1 MSAESLA
8 TASLLASSGACLKK
22 DCAQGGKPAPKKEED
37 YTGIIKRTRP
47 LTEVTRADVTL
58 VEFTNID
65 CDGAPIVDA
74 FPSTGVVSVL
84 AGMQLV
90 KSMGLPLVG
99 VLKSLS
105 IPSVATVQCEQ
116 PSHPARIYGNRGI
129 VIFVCEISL
138 DEVVARSVADLIYD
152 FARRHRCPM
161 IYTVE
166 GMATGD
172 TIKLESGEEVSL
184 AQEDG
189 EGTAEEG
196 MHTEGKEKGKT
207 NEQQT
212 QEEEEEKKSEE
223 GEGHEN
229 GKKGSK
235 GEKDQK
241 KGKKEQETTK
251 KEDDKKAAK
260 TKKESKKQKQKK
272 KREEDEER
280 SAEKRGDDGDDNKK
294 EAIARK
300 LYGDKV
306 HFVTTDPA
314 LAQKLRGLDCVP
326 VVDGVISGVTGAIL
340 AEAALVDQEVTG
352 LVVPTSTI
360 IPSAKS
366 AIVLLQLLEK
376 LVPGIAISVS
386 ELEKLEDELEE
397 VRKAVMKALP
407 ALTPKAPP
415 SNLYL

>member
-1 MSAESLA
+1 
-8 TASLLASSGACLKK
+8 
-22 DCAQGGKPAPKKEED
+22 
-37 YTGIIKRTRP
+37 
-47 LTEVTRADVTL
+47 
-58 VEFTNID
+58 
-65 CDGAPIVDA
+65 
-74 FPSTGVVSVL
+74 
-84 AGMQLV
+84 
-90 KSMGLPLVG
+90 
-99 VLKSLS
+99 
-105 IPSVATVQCEQ
+105 
-116 PSHPARIYGNRGI
+116 
-129 VIFVCEISL
+129 
-138 DEVVARSVADLIYD
+138 
-152 FARRHRCPM
+152 
-161 IYTVE
+161 
-166 GMATGD
+166 
-172 TIKLESGEEVSL
+172 VSL

-196 MHTEGKEKGKT
+196 MHTFIDDSKLAEAHTKKEEEEKEKKKGKT
-207 NEQQT
+207 NEQQPQ

-280 SAEKRGDDGDDNKK
+280 GVEKRGDDGDDNKKEEGK

-326 VVDGVISGVTGAIL
+326 VVDGVISGVTGT
-340 AEAALVDQEVTG
+340 AAFTTRTRHAHDTHTTRRNATRHEPQL
-352 LVVPTSTI
+352 
-360 IPSAKS
+360 
-366 AIVLLQLLEK
+366 IVECVQ
-376 LVPGIAISVS
+376 
-386 ELEKLEDELEE
+386 
-397 VRKAVMKALP
+397 VRSWRRP
-407 ALTPKAPP
+407 RWWTRR
-415 SNLYL
+415 